1 MAVSETPLSQ
11 PVSQV
16 ITTISNSERSENMRV
31 LVTGGAG
38 FIGSHIV
45 DELIIQ
51 GNTVSVVDDLSEGS
65 LQNLNPDARLFNV
78 SINDAPALEKAF
90 AEAKPEIV
98 SHHAAQ
104 ISVRNS
110 MYDPTN
116 DAQVNIIGSLNV
128 LQAAVKHDA
137 ERFMFASTSAVYA
150 KPQRLPMNESHPMM
164 PESVYGV
171 SKLSVESFIRLYSN
185 TYGIKHKI
193 FRYGNVFGP
202 RQNPHGEAGVVAIF
216 TGQFLRGEQPTIF
229 GDGTKTRDYV
239 FVSDVVSASIAA
251 MGDAGDN
258 ETYNIA
264 RGIGVS
270 DYEMFDTVAAAADSS
285 MHPKYAP
292 VRPGEAEHV
301 SLDPAKAREILLW
314 RPRVSLPDGIAQ
326 VVEHYR
332 RIH

>member
-1 MAVSETPLSQ
+1 
-11 PVSQV
+11 
-16 ITTISNSERSENMRV
+16 MRV

-45 DELIIQ
+45 DELISQ
-51 GNTVSVVDDLSEGS
+51 GHTVSVVDDLSESS
-65 LQNLNPDARLFNV
+65 LQNLNPEARLFDV
-78 SINDAPALEKAF
+78 SINDPDGLEKAF
-90 AEAKPEIV
+90 AEAKPDVV

-110 MYDPTN
+110 MYDPTH
-116 DAQVNIIGSLNV
+116 DAQVNIIGSLNI
-128 LQAAVKHDA
+128 LQAAVKHDV
-137 ERFMFASTSAVYA
+137 ERIIFASTSAVYA
-150 KPQRLPMNESHPMM
+150 KPNHLPMDETHPLN

-171 SKLSVESFIRLYSN
+171 SKLSVESFIRLY
-185 TYGIKHKI
+185 TDAYGIKHKI

-239 FVSDVVSASIAA
+239 FVSDVVAASIAA

-258 ETYNIA
+258 DTYNIA

-270 DYEMFDTVAAAADSS
+270 DYEMFDSIAAATDSS
-285 MHPKYAP
+285 MQPKYAP

-301 SLDPAKAREILLW
+301 SLDPAKAQQVLSW
-314 RPRVSLPDGIAQ
+314 HPRVSLPDGIAQ
-326 VVEHYR
+326 VVEHHR
-332 RIH
+332 RARGD